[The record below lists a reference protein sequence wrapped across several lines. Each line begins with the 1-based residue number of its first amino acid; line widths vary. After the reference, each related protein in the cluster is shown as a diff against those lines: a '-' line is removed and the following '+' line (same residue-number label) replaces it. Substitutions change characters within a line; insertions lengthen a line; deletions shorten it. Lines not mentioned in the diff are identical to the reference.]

1 MPIQRGDFVRPKTS
15 DYRRSLPQGSV
26 WRVICSAGALKLEP
40 ENAAAHRVERSAF
53 AGFRF
58 PAKDFDK
65 VVLCRGQWVSV
76 HDKELLF
83 GPTLYVGDDVLT
95 ARVYNKSGDCLTEEP
110 AQRLTHA
117 DDVDRAAAAAEQAAR
132 QAEAIDELLE
142 SARKQERQRQEEL
155 REAKA
160 AKAKADKEAAARAK
174 VEEARK
180 ALAAKLHADRCLAEA
195 TLELIAEVSRLN
207 NGGSEQVAD
216 ASIASH
222 AGQLQEL
229 AKSYGYRIV
238 KPSMLAQV
246 VKL

>member
-15 DYRRSLPQGSV
+15 GYRRSLPQGSV

-40 ENAAAHRVERSAF
+40 ENAAAHRVERSVF
-53 AGFRF
+53 DGFRF
-58 PAKDFDK
+58 AAQYFDK

-76 HDKELLF
+76 QISDFLSD
-83 GPTLYVGDDVLT
+83 PTEFVGDVLT
-95 ARVYNKSGDCLTEEP
+95 AVPAPEP

-117 DDVDRAAAAAEQAAR
+117 DDVARAEAAAKQAAR
-132 QAEAIDELLE
+132 RVEATDELLE
-142 SARKQERQRQEEL
+142 SARKQERQSQEEL

-160 AKAKADKEAAARAK
+160 AKAKADKEAAAKAK
-174 VEEARK
+174 AEEARR
-180 ALAAKLHADRCLAEA
+180 ALAAKLYADRCLGEA

-216 ASIASH
+216 ASIAQH
-222 AGQLQEL
+222 IDQLQPL
-229 AKSYGYRIV
+229 AKSYGYRIA